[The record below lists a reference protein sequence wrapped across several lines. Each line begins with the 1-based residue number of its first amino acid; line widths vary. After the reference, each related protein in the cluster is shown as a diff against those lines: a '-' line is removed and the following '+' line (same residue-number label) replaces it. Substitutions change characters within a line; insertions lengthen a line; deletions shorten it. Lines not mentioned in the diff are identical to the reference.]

1 MAKKDKKE
9 IKDKKVQD
17 VLTDVKFTKK
27 NFLFFGAGLVSVVI
41 GFILLS
47 SGSIVLA
54 PILLVI
60 GYLVLFPIGILLK

>member
-27 NFLFFGAGLVSVVI
+27 NFLFFGAGLVSVVA